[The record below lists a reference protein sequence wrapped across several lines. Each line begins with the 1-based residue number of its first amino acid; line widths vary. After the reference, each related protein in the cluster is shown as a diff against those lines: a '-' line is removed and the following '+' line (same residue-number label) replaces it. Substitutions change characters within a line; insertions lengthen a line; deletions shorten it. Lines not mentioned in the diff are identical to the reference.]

1 MDLVSSDDPILKTP
15 CAPVPHEDIPGLA
28 GFASEL
34 LAVMVKKGGMGIA
47 APQVGSFL
55 RLCIVQKDRKP
66 LVMINPAIT
75 GKGKRLVVL
84 PEGCLSYPGIQVR
97 KPRLKEVGVS
107 YFDLNGEQHYT
118 IFQGIESVCAQH
130 EIDHLNGITIK

>member
-15 CAPVPHEDIPGLA
+15 CLPVQAEDIPGLA
-28 GFASEL
+28 GFVSEL
-34 LAVMVKKGGMGIA
+34 LDVMVKRGGMGIA

-84 PEGCLSYPGIQVR
+84 PEGCLSYPGIQVK